1 MNSSPLLNHILV
13 KSASLAVLV
22 FALFVGWFRW
32 VTHIPRPALTEA
44 EQRVIDSALA
54 LSGDTLW
61 WWGSARLRH
70 TPYDLWELYLE
81 GDPVRRGAAHGRL
94 MKPLL
99 RYQEHAFLDFLHTII
114 PSTGYL
120 KFLRYVVAFFNRR
133 LPEYVL
139 PEFQK
144 EFLALSYFHADTFDF
159 VGSKFER
166 VLHYHA
172 AHDVGHALQNYMLVG
187 CSSFAVWDSFS
198 SDGRLLVGRNFDF
211 FAGEAFARH
220 RVVQFVKPDSGYRFI
235 SVVWP
240 GFCGV
245 VSGLNEKGLSV
256 TINASASRP
265 PLSAKTPI
273 SLLTREIL
281 QYAGNLDE
289 ALRIAR
295 KRRTFVSESILVCS
309 GPENRA
315 FIIEKTPYATAVF
328 RSPMPRLICTNHFQS
343 DSLKNDTYHQKHVI
357 SPDSPFRWATIQ
369 KALEQ
374 MGPCT
379 PAAAAAILRR
389 RTGPS
394 GEDLGLGNPMALNQL
409 LGHHAVVIQPGS
421 RTLWVA
427 SPPYQ
432 LGTFVCYQLDSA
444 FARIE
449 RNFCGPWSVEEQNIP
464 ADTFQKSLAF
474 RLLPIY
480 RKLENIT
487 RWFAQRPKVARLL
500 PDTVVRLLTLYNP
513 HYFGAHKA
521 TGDYYKACGR
531 TVEATRAY
539 KNALRCAVPDK
550 RLALQIREA
559 LQELEMTK
567 NASPW

>member
-1 MNSSPLLNHILV
+1 M
-13 KSASLAVLV
+13 LV
-22 FALFVGWFRW
+22 FALFAAWFRW
-32 VTHIPRPALTEA
+32 VTHIPSPPLTPP
-44 EQRVIDSALA
+44 EQSVVDSALA

-61 WWGSARLRH
+61 QWGKARLRH
-70 TPYDLWELYLE
+70 TPYNLWELYLE

-94 MKPLL
+94 MRPLL
-99 RYQEHAFLDFLHTII
+99 YYQERAFLDFLHTLI
-114 PSTGYL
+114 PSTSYL
-120 KFLRYVVAFFNRR
+120 KFLRYLVAFFNRR

-144 EFLALSYFHADTFDF
+144 EFFALSPFHADTFDF
-159 VGSKFER
+159 VGSKYQR
-166 VLHYHA
+166 VLQYHA

-198 SDGRLLVGRNFDF
+198 ADGRLLVGRNFDF

-235 SVVWP
+235 SVTWP

-245 VSGLNEKGLSV
+245 VSGLNEKGLTV

-265 PLSAKTPI
+265 PLSARTPI
-273 SLLTREIL
+273 ALLTREIL
-281 QYAGNLDE
+281 QYAATLDQ
-289 ALRIAR
+289 AWRIAC

-309 GPENRA
+309 GAENRA
-315 FIIEKTPYATAVF
+315 FIIEKTPRATAVF
-328 RSPMPRLICTNHFQS
+328 SSPAPRLICTNHYQS
-343 DSLKNDTYHQKHVI
+343 DSLKNDAYHQKHVI
-357 SPDSPFRWATIQ
+357 APDSPFRWATLLR
-369 KALEQ
+369 ALEHA
-374 MGPCT
+374 GPCT

-394 GEDLGLGNPMALNQL
+394 GEELGLGNPMAINQL

-449 RNFCGPWSVEEQNIP
+449 RNFRGPWSVEEHNIP
-464 ADTFQKSLAF
+464 ADTFQESLAF

-480 RKLENIT
+480 RKLESIT
-487 RWFAQRPKVARLL
+487 RWFAQRPKLAPIL

-513 HYFGAHKA
+513 HYFGAYKA

-531 TVEATRAY
+531 TAEAAQAY
-539 KNALRCAVPDK
+539 RNALRCAIPDK
-550 RLALQIREA
+550 RLAIQIREA
-559 LQELEMTK
+559 LQELEVPR
-567 NASPW
+567 NYSDWRGP